1 MPVLHFYDSSPYL
14 TDIKRRYLKAAYAL
28 SDPHIKCLLLEKD
41 ALAYIRFIPTGLLGL
56 RLVVPD
62 QDLQRASTEITQSL
76 RYKISAPF
84 SMATWGAFAFDAGQ
98 TMTFPHSALLGM
110 IVPDDKRYM
119 DSDSEMVY
127 IHPRS

>member
-1 MPVLHFYDSSPYL
+1 
-14 TDIKRRYLKAAYAL
+14 
-28 SDPHIKCLLLEKD
+28 
-41 ALAYIRFIPTGLLGL
+41 
-56 RLVVPD
+56 
-62 QDLQRASTEITQSL
+62 
-76 RYKISAPF
+76 
-84 SMATWGAFAFDAGQ
+84 MATWGAFAFDAGQ